1 MVTKKA
7 KTTEI
12 WKRFNKTSHGY
23 WEVSNKGNVKIVNL
37 NTNKIKYASQSLS
50 GGNPGLRY
58 MCLSTNTYKY
68 VHRVVALAFIPNPQN
83 LPCVNHI
90 NGIKTDN
97 RVENLEWCTYEQNM
111 KHYYASKKR
120 KKQ

>member
-1 MVTKKA
+1 MVTKNT
-7 KTTEI
+7 KTVET
-12 WKRFNKTSHGY
+12 WKVFNKTKHGE
-23 WEVSNKGNVKIVNL
+23 WLVSDKGNVKIL
-37 NTNKIKYASQSLS
+37 NVATNKLKYASQSLS

-58 MCLSTNTYKY
+58 KCLSTNTYKY

-111 KHYYASKKR
+111 THYYASKK
-120 KKQ
+120 Q